1 MRYQRG
7 METRGTHTSRAEWQ
21 KRIERWRESGLTA
34 EQFATELGIN
44 AGTLK
49 YWKYRIGKDSTAG
62 LATEQKPRRSKTPR
76 AASLV
81 EVHAATMIAS
91 SSSSSSS
98 SSFVLELREGRRLQI
113 PSQFDAPALER
124 LLSVLERR

>member
-1 MRYQRG
+1 

-49 YWKYRIGKDSTAG
+49 YWKYRIGKDSKDSTAG

-76 AASLV
+76 ATSLV
-81 EVHAATMIAS
+81 EVQAATMVAP
-91 SSSSSSS
+91 
-98 SSFVLELREGRRLQI
+98 SSFVLELGRDRRLQI
-113 PSQFDAPALER
+113 PSQFEAPALER

>member
-1 MRYQRG
+1 

-21 KRIERWRESGLTA
+21 KRIERWRDSGLTA

-62 LATEQKPRRSKTPR
+62 VAAEQKPRRSKVPR

-81 EVHAATMIAS
+81 EVHAATMVVS
-91 SSSSSSS
+91 SP
-98 SSFVLELREGRRLQI
+98 FVLELGETRRLQI
-113 PSQFDAPALER
+113 PAQFDVPALER
-124 LLSVLERR
+124 LLSVLERG

>member
-7 METRGTHTSRAEWQ
+7 METRGTHFGRAEWQ

-62 LATEQKPRRSKTPR
+62 LATEQKPRRSKTPC

-81 EVHAATMIAS
+81 EVHA
-91 SSSSSSS
+91 SSSS
-98 SSFVLELREGRRLQI
+98 SSFVLELGEGRRLQI
-113 PSQFDAPALER
+113 PSQFDAPALQR